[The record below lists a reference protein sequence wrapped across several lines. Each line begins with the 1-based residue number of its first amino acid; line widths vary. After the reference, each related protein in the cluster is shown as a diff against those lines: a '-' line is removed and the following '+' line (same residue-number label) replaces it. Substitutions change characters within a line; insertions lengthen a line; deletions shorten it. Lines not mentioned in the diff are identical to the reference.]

1 LDTVISSEGGESV
14 GDDNST
20 AGNCT
25 ERGVTVRGRAVARV
39 VPPGER
45 GQPRVDVDRETI
57 RRILAIEIDR
67 TLASELD
74 AVEEPVD
81 DPWTAG

>member
-20 AGNCT
+20 AGN
-25 ERGVTVRGRAVARV
+25 
-39 VPPGER
+39 PPGER